1 MASAPLLF
9 FFLNFPM
16 VLNGNSGLR
25 TALEQA
31 LLVAQEMPELPA
43 AGTRRLFWRV
53 LGFAFHTFVF
63 FFHFGHQHDVE
74 PLV

>member
-1 MASAPLLF
+1 
-9 FFLNFPM
+9 M

-43 AGTRRLFWRV
+43 AGDQEAV
-53 LGFAFHTFVF
+53 LESAGICFPYFCF
-63 FFHFGHQHDVE
+63 FF
-74 PLV
+74 PLWPPR